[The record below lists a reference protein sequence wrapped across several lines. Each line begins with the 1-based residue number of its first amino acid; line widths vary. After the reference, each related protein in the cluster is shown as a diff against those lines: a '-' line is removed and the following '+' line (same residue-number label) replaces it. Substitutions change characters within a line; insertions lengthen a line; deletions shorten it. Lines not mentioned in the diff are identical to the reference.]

1 MAQLTDPLPH
11 QRATLATALHNCIEQ
26 VFPAGSSA
34 AVKLSLGNGLYC
46 LMPCNSATILLEASH
61 YEPSSLLVLQG
72 PLAHGWYAGLY
83 SSCGALSTQ
92 AML

>member
-11 QRATLATALHNCIEQ
+11 QRATLATALHNCNEQ
-26 VFPAGSSA
+26 FPPVGSSA

-46 LMPCNSATILLEASH
+46 SMPCNSATILLEASH
-61 YEPSSLLVLQG
+61 KEPSSLLVLQG
-72 PLAHGWYAGLY
+72 PLTHGWYAGLY
-83 SSCGALSTQ
+83 SSCGALMPQ